1 MARKSGWQE
10 FAENFQS
17 TYGIVN
23 KVKQGY
29 DTKQVMDDEKFMAEG
44 KGGAGL
50 SGGALE
56 KARYKALGDIYTK
69 YGNAKD
75 GLAMRTQLADLD
87 SKDRE
92 NTINQGIMKEL
103 AYLRGQG
110 AVRNLDANSSSSEA
124 SAANSYAGAD
134 QKRAL
139 TPEMVAKYQA
149 DTQDVYSS
157 MARRDALLSGEVAQ
171 QDATRAATKANT
183 GLADANTTR
192 RIQEN
197 DVATAAATLA
207 ATESKFLT
215 DVSTPD
221 WWAKNGS
228 KYGVA
233 ADGEPTDDQRQT
245 AFLDMYATSPGVPVE
260 RKLAVESAIMK
271 HGLAKLQNTALETT
285 MGAEAALRKGG
296 LDSLV
301 KWYDGVDD
309 GDATA
314 LEIRE
319 VDGGFELFSSAGV
332 GSNRTE
338 NVLHTGAS
346 KEEIEAKLMGQIR
359 DPGTGMAIAAAI
371 QDMQAKAADINQS
384 EAATASSEASTEF
397 TKAQTGAL
405 ESRVDLTKEEAGL
418 VKLKARELRQKLL
431 RIANGT
437 TAGLETTAAT
447 QKAVDAFVAD
457 AIVNMGPDADI
468 AAEVERFME
477 ARSRPS
483 DISFQPIPSGR

>member
-10 FAENFQS
+10 FSENFNS
-17 TYGIVN
+17 VYGTF
-23 KVKQGY
+23 KQIGQ
-29 DTKQVMDDEKFMAEG
+29 DVETGRIMDDEKFMAEG
-44 KGGAGL
+44 KAGAGL
-50 SGGALE
+50 SGGALD

-69 YGNAKD
+69 YGNAKE

-103 AYLRGQG
+103 AYIRGQG
-110 AVRNLDANSSSSEA
+110 AVRNLDANSYSAEGSGINSRSSA
-124 SAANSYAGAD
+124 TDRTATLNA
-134 QKRAL
+134 RL
-139 TPEMVAKYQA
+139 LRMQA
-149 DTQDVYSS
+149 DTDGVMSQIEE
-157 MARRDALLSGEVAQ
+157 RDALLDGRVAQ
-171 QDATRAATKANT
+171 QAATLAATNAST
-183 GLADANTTR
+183 GLADANTTG
-192 RIQEN
+192 QTLQN

-245 AFLDMYATSPGVPVE
+245 AFLDMYANSPGVPVE
-260 RKLAVESAIMK
+260 RKNAVESAIMK
-271 HGLAKLQNTALETT
+271 HGLAKLQNTALEAT

-371 QDMQAKAADINQS
+371 QDMQAAAANINQTN
-384 EAATASSEASTEF
+384 AATASSEASTEF

-405 ESRVDLTKEEAGL
+405 ESRVDLTEEEAGL

-457 AIVNMGPDADI
+457 AIVNMDPEADI

-477 ARSRPS
+477 ARSISS
-483 DISFQPIPSGR
+483 DISFQPIPTGR

>member
-10 FAENFQS
+10 FTENFQGV
-17 TYGIVN
+17 YGTF
-23 KVKQGY
+23 KQIGQ
-29 DTKQVMDDEKFMAEG
+29 DVETSRIMDDEKFTG
-44 KGGAGL
+44 KDGAGAGL
-50 SGGALE
+50 KGSALE
-56 KARYKALGDIYTK
+56 KARYKALGDIATK
-69 YGNAKD
+69 YGDTAG
-75 GLAMRTQLADLD
+75 GLANRTALADLNA
-87 SKDRE
+87 KDRE

-207 ATESKFLT
+207 ATESKFLR
-215 DVSTPD
+215 DVSTSD

-233 ADGEPTDDQRQT
+233 AGGEPTDDQRQT
-245 AFLDMYATSPGVPVE
+245 AFLDMYANSPGVPVE
-260 RKLAVESAIMK
+260 RRLAVESTIMK

-371 QDMQAKAADINQS
+371 QDMQAKAANIS
-384 EAATASSEASTEF
+384 KTEA
-397 TKAQTGAL
+397 
-405 ESRVDLTKEEAGL
+405 LTKESGARALFTEENTKGLAGGRKLTEAQL
-418 VKLKARELRQKLL
+418 KLANAKAREISA
-431 RIANGT
+431 RIRAEYSAEGKDERT
-437 TAGLETTAAT
+437 IIADQA
-447 QKAVDAFVAD
+447 AVDKYLISMLPFLAYDDSLDAD
-457 AIVNMGPDADI
+457 AL
-468 AAEVERFME
+468 VEQFR
-477 ARSRPS
+477 ASRKS
-483 DISFQPIPSGR
+483 ISFDPVPE

>member
-29 DTKQVMDDEKFMAEG
+29 DTKQVMNDEKFTG
-44 KGGAGL
+44 KDGAGAGL
-50 SGGALE
+50 KGSALE
-56 KARYKALGDIYTK
+56 KARYKALGDIATK
-69 YGNAKD
+69 YGDTAG
-75 GLAMRTQLADLD
+75 GLANRTALADLNA
-87 SKDRE
+87 KDRE

-319 VDGGFELFSSAGV
+319 VAGGFELFSSAGV

-371 QDMQAKAADINQS
+371 QDMQAKAANIS
-384 EAATASSEASTEF
+384 KTEA
-397 TKAQTGAL
+397 
-405 ESRVDLTKEEAGL
+405 LTKESGARALFTEENTKGLAGGRKLTEAQL
-418 VKLKARELRQKLL
+418 KLANAKAREISA
-431 RIANGT
+431 RIRAEYSAEGKDERT
-437 TAGLETTAAT
+437 IIADQA
-447 QKAVDAFVAD
+447 AVDKYLISMLPFLAYDDSLDAD
-457 AIVNMGPDADI
+457 AL
-468 AAEVERFME
+468 VEQFR
-477 ARSRPS
+477 ASRKS
-483 DISFQPIPSGR
+483 ISFDPVPE